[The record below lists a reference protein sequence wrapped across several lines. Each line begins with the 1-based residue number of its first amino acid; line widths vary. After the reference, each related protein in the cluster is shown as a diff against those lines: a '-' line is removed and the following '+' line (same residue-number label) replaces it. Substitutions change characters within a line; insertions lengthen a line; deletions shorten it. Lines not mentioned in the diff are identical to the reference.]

1 MSDAADVPDTDTVA
15 NTPNTNSDSVA
26 DRSHVPH
33 VSNVLGVV
41 SLALGM
47 MMVVFIFSDYFRLS
61 SAHLVGDL
69 HDGAAVAPVGVVG
82 HVLDPAVGQRHGVLA
97 LDVAALVPGPGPIRD
112 EYCDPVARCPPI
124 TAHLD
129 SLKSVWW

>member
-1 MSDAADVPDTDTVA
+1 MADAADVPDTDTVA

-47 MMVVFIFSDYFRLS
+47 MMVEFLFVPIISD
-61 SAHLVGDL
+61 
-69 HDGAAVAPVGVVG
+69 
-82 HVLDPAVGQRHGVLA
+82 
-97 LDVAALVPGPGPIRD
+97 
-112 EYCDPVARCPPI
+112 
-124 TAHLD
+124 
-129 SLKSVWW
+129 

>member
-1 MSDAADVPDTDTVA
+1 MLSLHLEAANEATVPDAADVPDTDTVA

-47 MMVVFIFSDYFRLS
+47 MMVEFLFVPIISD
-61 SAHLVGDL
+61 
-69 HDGAAVAPVGVVG
+69 
-82 HVLDPAVGQRHGVLA
+82 
-97 LDVAALVPGPGPIRD
+97 
-112 EYCDPVARCPPI
+112 
-124 TAHLD
+124 
-129 SLKSVWW
+129 